1 MWQKPLPTKETLA
14 CMSGVQPHC
23 QGTRNLYRGPE
34 NPNTQSRRE
43 TDKQASGQGRREG
56 KENPSTGSPALTLKH
71 PSPYSDSGFRGADSR
86 EFPRRAEHSKF
97 SATASAGPRA
107 TLKYSVGANGE
118 KVLEQEWPVRPLP
131 DGSMGP
137 GDLRIWSWVPRSDH

>member
-1 MWQKPLPTKETLA
+1 MINCSFSGRSLGATNKTK
-14 CMSGVQPHC
+14 
-23 QGTRNLYRGPE
+23 
-34 NPNTQSRRE
+34 
-43 TDKQASGQGRREG
+43 
-56 KENPSTGSPALTLKH
+56 STF
-71 PSPYSDSGFRGADSR
+71 D
-86 EFPRRAEHSKF
+86 
-97 SATASAGPRA
+97 TASAGPRA